1 MSEQEKETSTAA
13 AEVIVKVGPAEVT
26 ARGYR
31 IADVLGIVWGIALC
45 LLVYIAYDTQQD
57 VKVAAATLATATKED
72 HRTLQHAIDKGTEAQ
87 QEQSYILTLDQAGR
101 ERLSLRMPESL
112 RRKVQ

>member
-1 MSEQEKETSTAA
+1 MSEQANETSVTA
-13 AEVIVKVGPAEVT
+13 AEVTVKVGPAEVT

-57 VKVAAATLATATKED
+57 VKSAAATLAVTTKED
-72 HRTLQHAIDKGTEAQ
+72 HKVLHSAIAKGTDAQ
-87 QEQSYILTLDQAGR
+87 QEMSYILTLDQKAR
-101 ERLSLRMPESL
+101 EQLRLRMPESL
-112 RRKVQ
+112 RGRTQ